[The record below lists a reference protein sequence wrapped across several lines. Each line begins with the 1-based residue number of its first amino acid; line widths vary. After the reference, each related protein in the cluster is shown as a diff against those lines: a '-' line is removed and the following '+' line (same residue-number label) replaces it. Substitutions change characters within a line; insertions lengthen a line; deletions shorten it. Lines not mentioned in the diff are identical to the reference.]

1 MVTPEDIFK
10 ELQCCTMTITITNP
24 DGISMNAA
32 VNAEA
37 HSCYPGHSENTHC
50 ISLPW
55 CGDFTWTNG
64 YFLVKFQTN
73 QTQPP
78 FIYTVVA
85 FLEKFICAYV

>member
-50 ISLPW
+50 ISYTAVITHCRDVEILPELMATFW
-55 CGDFTWTNG
+55 
-64 YFLVKFQTN
+64 
-73 QTQPP
+73 
-78 FIYTVVA
+78 
-85 FLEKFICAYV
+85 